1 MCCFATALLLF
12 GPRLA
17 ILIWWIYTPVYI
29 STLFQT
35 WIWPILGWIFLPWT
49 TLMYMVVAPAGIVG
63 FDWIL
68 LGLGVLPTWPPTSAV
83 TRSGGASPTG
93 NSSQTYNPKLT

>member
-1 MCCFATALLLF
+1 MCCFFTALLFF

-17 ILIWWIYTPVYI
+17 ILVWWIWSPAYI
-29 STLFQT
+29 SSIFGS

-49 TLMYMVVAPAGIVG
+49 LLMYMVIAPGGIVG

-68 LGLGVLPTWPPTSAV
+68 LGLGVFADIATYM
-83 TRSGGASPTG
+83 GGYREREDVPYG
-93 NSSQTYNPKLT
+93 TYVP